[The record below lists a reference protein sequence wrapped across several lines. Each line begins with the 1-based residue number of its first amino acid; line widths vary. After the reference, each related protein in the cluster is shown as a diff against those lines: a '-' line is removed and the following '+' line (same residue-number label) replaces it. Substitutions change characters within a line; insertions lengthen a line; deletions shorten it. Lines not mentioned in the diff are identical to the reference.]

1 MTMNFETVLLREL
14 SRSIDPVAFCQSCG
28 IEPDAWQRDL
38 LTSDDPRI
46 ILNCSRQ
53 SGKSELTSIL
63 ALYHAINNPEALVLI
78 LSPSIRQSQEL
89 FKKIIDHYHG
99 SGRPLP
105 STIES
110 ATALKLSNGARI
122 VSLPSKEATIRGFS
136 SVSLLLIDE
145 AARVEDD
152 LYYSTRPMLA
162 VSQGRLI
169 LLSTPS
175 GKRGFFFHEF
185 TDGAGWKRIKITADQ
200 CPRIAPEF
208 LAEERKVLG
217 DRFFE
222 QEYMAKFHEAEDS
235 LFSVD
240 QIEAALSDFD
250 EIPLDLDLD
259 IDEEDVEKTLVEKPP
274 DGFPRFDI
282 DLLENRGAKKQHG

>member
-1 MTMNFETVLLREL
+1 
-14 SRSIDPVAFCQSCG
+14 
-28 IEPDAWQRDL
+28 
-38 LTSDDPRI
+38 
-46 ILNCSRQ
+46 
-53 SGKSELTSIL
+53 
-63 ALYHAINNPEALVLI
+63 
-78 LSPSIRQSQEL
+78 
-89 FKKIIDHYHG
+89 
-99 SGRPLP
+99 
-105 STIES
+105 
-110 ATALKLSNGARI
+110 
-122 VSLPSKEATIRGFS
+122 
-136 SVSLLLIDE
+136 
-145 AARVEDD
+145 
-152 LYYSTRPMLA
+152 MLA

-185 TDGAGWKRIKITADQ
+185 TDGAGWKRIKITGDQ

-235 LFSVD
+235 LFSVH